1 MSGNFKAG
9 EFSIESLSIVN
20 QESES
25 IDVTDLTLT
34 IELFESIYNK
44 FCTGNIILLDGLNI
58 LSNYRLSG
66 QEFIRVSLKQK
77 EGLNQEPEKKFTIDK
92 TFRIYKVSDIKRA
105 KEGTQVYKLNFCDP
119 RMFFVR
125 RRRLS
130 IRMIASR
137 QTRRV

>member
-58 LSNYRLSG
+58 LWVVDQGGDVEAEVANEWKG
-66 QEFIRVSLKQK
+66 M
-77 EGLNQEPEKKFTIDK
+77 G
-92 TFRIYKVSDIKRA
+92 RIHR
-105 KEGTQVYKLNFCDP
+105 
-119 RMFFVR
+119 
-125 RRRLS
+125 
-130 IRMIASR
+130 
-137 QTRRV
+137 